1 MGFDGLEAFNEAME
15 KVTGNDPTV
24 DGFDFGLQIPKGVK
38 RSRDVIEGTSK
49 TISNDMIAEGILEKG
64 INAVNRLANV
74 LPATIKAKV
83 SSEWK
88 HLNDDEKLTLL
99 RIIEGDEKAYTI
111 ADSNIDLELAKA
123 FKSGRLQKSE
133 NSEDPGIIV
142 NEDLDLSRTSSEKW
156 PSIRI
161 EKVNG
166 ALKCNYSAFTSFAR
180 FPREVTSIQMK
191 GNKNRIKD
199 FSYFPKVTGRGE
211 KNYAIDMTGTK
222 IESLRGWMQKTA
234 INGHVGLRDCD
245 INDLLPGQGTIYI
258 DGALDIRNNK
268 NITPET
274 LKAILL
280 KGYKGGSI
288 VVKGGILHTLDLDGY
303 YDPKQVKSDVVDSQE
318 LGLMEASG
326 RKPKR
331 NPNVPV
337 SQQYLWEIGDSI
349 LQMASVRAVN
359 PNAKTTVE
367 TVRSA
372 INPDVSAKVRE
383 IISNISANPGNNSV
397 LRQSSQ
403 ELSVGTSTDEL
414 KQHIE
419 KLFATLTKQ
428 LASMKNNPK
437 PEDTS
442 RLEKTSAQIVSTVVD
457 EASVKINEFVE
468 AYEAEMN
475 SEGCPNFP
483 ALISKMEETIKSVPM
498 VASKKLMRILDALK
512 KTHQTFTKNDK
523 NAYDKAL
530 YGLLHMVNS
539 ELMDSKSEINEE
551 DSTKIAN
558 KCFPE
563 APGAEPTEIAS
574 VAIPNEQKE
583 MPKPILQKR
592 TPAQVPN
599 LKKRGETVVPKMKV
613 IKEQPKPV
621 EKPVQMR
628 EDFTAEDADDK
639 EYIQQSVDR
648 IRNLRNAT
656 SSKKKD

>member
-1 MGFDGLEAFNEAME
+1 MNFDDLGSFMEAME
-15 KVTGNDPTV
+15 KVTGSDPTV
-24 DGFDFGLQIPKGVK
+24 DGFDFGPQVPKGVK
-38 RSRDVIEGTSK
+38 RARDVIEGTSK
-49 TISNDMIAEGILEKG
+49 TVSNDMIAEGIIEKG
-64 INAVNRLANV
+64 MNALNKLTNI
-74 LPATIKAKV
+74 LPDSLKAKI

-111 ADSNIDLELAKA
+111 ANSNIDVELAKA
-123 FKSGRLQKSE
+123 FKTGRLQKSE

-166 ALKCNYSAFTSFAR
+166 ALKCNYSAFKSFAR
-180 FPREVTSIQMK
+180 FPSEVTSLQMK

-199 FSYFPKVTGRGE
+199 FSYFPKITGRGD

-222 IESLRGWMQKTA
+222 VESLKGWAQKTA
-234 INGHVGLRDCD
+234 INGHVGFRDCD
-245 INDLLPGQGTIYI
+245 INDLLSGQGTIYI

-268 NITPET
+268 NITPES

-280 KGYKGGSI
+280 KGYRGGSI

-303 YDPKQVKSDVVDSQE
+303 YDPKQVKSDVIDSQE

-331 NPNVPV
+331 NPNTPV
-337 SQQYLWEIGDSI
+337 SQTYLWEIGDSI
-349 LQMASVRAVN
+349 LQMAANRATN

-372 INPDVSAKVRE
+372 IDPDVKARVRE
-383 IISNISANPGNNSV
+383 LMGDITSNPGNNSI

-414 KQHIE
+414 KKHLE
-419 KLFATLTKQ
+419 TLFAQLAKQ
-428 LASMKNNPK
+428 LTSMKQSPK
-437 PEDTS
+437 AEDTS

-457 EASVKINEFVE
+457 DASVKINEFVE

-475 SEGCPNFP
+475 SEACPNFP
-483 ALISKMEETIKSVPM
+483 ALISKLEETIKSVPM
-498 VASKKLMRILDALK
+498 VATKKLTRILDALK
-512 KTHQTFTKNDK
+512 KTHMVFAKNDK

-530 YGLLHMVNS
+530 FGLLHLVNS
-539 ELMDSKSEINEE
+539 ELMDGKSEINEE

-563 APGAEPTEIAS
+563 APGVDPNAIAS
-574 VAIPNEQKE
+574 VAIPDEQQP

-592 TPAQVPN
+592 APVQVPN
-599 LKKRGETVVPKMKV
+599 LKKRGETAVPKMNV
-613 IKEQPKPV
+613 EKEVQKPV
-621 EKPVQMR
+621 EKPVQMK
-628 EDFTAEDADDK
+628 EDFSEEEDDSA
-639 EYIQQSVDR
+639 YIEQAIAR
-648 IRNLRNAT
+648 GREFRNTHNA
-656 SSKKKD
+656 KKKD

>member
-1 MGFDGLEAFNEAME
+1 MNFDDLGSFMEAME
-15 KVTGNDPTV
+15 KVTGSDPTV
-24 DGFDFGLQIPKGVK
+24 DGFDFGPQVPKGVK
-38 RSRDVIEGTSK
+38 RAREVIEGTSK
-49 TISNDMIAEGILEKG
+49 TVSNDMIAEGIIEKG
-64 INAVNRLANV
+64 MNALNKLTNI
-74 LPATIKAKV
+74 LPDSLKAKI

-111 ADSNIDLELAKA
+111 ADSNIDVELAKA
-123 FKSGRLQKSE
+123 FKTGRLQKSE

-142 NEDLDLSRTSSEKW
+142 NEDIDLSRTSSEKW

-166 ALKCNYSAFTSFAR
+166 ALKCNYSAFKSFAR
-180 FPREVTSIQMK
+180 FPSEVTSLQMK

-199 FSYFPKVTGRGE
+199 FSYFPKITGRGE

-222 IESLRGWMQKTA
+222 IESLKGWNQKTA
-234 INGHVGLRDCD
+234 INGHVGFRDCD
-245 INDLLPGQGTIYI
+245 INDLLSGQGTIYI

-268 NITPET
+268 NITPES

-280 KGYKGGSI
+280 KGYRGGSI

-303 YDPKQVKSDVVDSQE
+303 YDPKQVKSDVIDSQE

-331 NPNVPV
+331 NPNTPV
-337 SQQYLWEIGDSI
+337 SQEYLWEIGDSI
-349 LQMASVRAVN
+349 LQMAANRVTN

-372 INPDVSAKVRE
+372 INPEVAARVRE
-383 IISNISANPGNNSV
+383 LVGDITSNPGNNSV

-403 ELSVGTSTDEL
+403 ELSVGTATDEIKKHL
-414 KQHIE
+414 E
-419 KLFATLTKQ
+419 TLFAQLAKQ
-428 LASMKNNPK
+428 LSSMKQSPK
-437 PEDTS
+437 AEDTS

-457 EASVKINEFVE
+457 DASIKINEFVE

-475 SEGCPNFP
+475 SESCPNFP
-483 ALISKMEETIKSVPM
+483 ALISKLEETIKSVPM
-498 VASKKLMRILDALK
+498 VATKKLTKILDTLK
-512 KTHQTFTKNDK
+512 KTHMTLAKNDK

-563 APGAEPTEIAS
+563 APGVDPNAIAS
-574 VAIPNEQKE
+574 VAIPDEQPP

-592 TPAQVPN
+592 TPVQVPN
-599 LKKRGETVVPKMKV
+599 LKKRGETAVPKMN
-613 IKEQPKPV
+613 IEKEVQKPV
-621 EKPVQMR
+621 EKPVQMKA
-628 EDFTAEDADDK
+628 DFTEEDDDS
-639 EYIQQSVDR
+639 EYIQQAINR
-648 IRNLRNAT
+648 GREFRNAA

>member
-1 MGFDGLEAFNEAME
+1 MPFDGLESFMEAME
-15 KVTGNDPTV
+15 KVTGSDPTV
-24 DGFDFGLQIPKGVK
+24 DGFDFGPEIPKGVK
-38 RSRDVIEGTSK
+38 RSREVIEGTSK
-49 TISNDMIAEGILEKG
+49 TISNDMIAEGIIEKG
-64 INAVNRLANV
+64 MNALNKLTNI
-74 LPATIKAKV
+74 LPDSLKAKI

-111 ADSNIDLELAKA
+111 ADSNIDVELAKA
-123 FKSGRLQKSE
+123 FKTGRLQKSE

-142 NEDLDLSRTSSEKW
+142 NEDIDLSRTSSEKW

-166 ALKCNYSAFTSFAR
+166 ALKCNYSAFKSFAR
-180 FPREVTSIQMK
+180 FPSEVTSLQMK

-199 FSYFPKVTGRGE
+199 FSYFPKITGRGE

-222 IESLRGWMQKTA
+222 IESLKGWNQKTA
-234 INGHVGLRDCD
+234 INGHVGFRDCD
-245 INDLLPGQGTIYI
+245 INDLLPGQGTLYI

-268 NITPET
+268 NITPES

-280 KGYKGGSI
+280 KGYRGGSI

-303 YDPKQVKSDVVDSQE
+303 YDPKQVKSDVIDSQE

-331 NPNVPV
+331 NPNTPV
-337 SQQYLWEIGDSI
+337 SQTYLWEIGDSI
-349 LQMASVRAVN
+349 LQMAANRVTN

-372 INPDVSAKVRE
+372 INPEVAARVRE
-383 IISNISANPGNNSV
+383 LVGDITSNPGNNSV

-403 ELSVGTSTDEL
+403 ELSVGTSTGEL
-414 KQHIE
+414 KKHLE
-419 KLFATLTKQ
+419 TLFAQLSKQ
-428 LASMKNNPK
+428 LASMKQSPK
-437 PEDTS
+437 AEDTS

-457 EASVKINEFVE
+457 DASIKINEFVE

-475 SEGCPNFP
+475 SESCPNFP
-483 ALISKMEETIKSVPM
+483 ALISKLEETIKSVPL
-498 VASKKLMRILDALK
+498 VATKKLTKILDTLK
-512 KTHQTFTKNDK
+512 KTHMTFAKNDK

-563 APGAEPTEIAS
+563 APGVDPNAIAS
-574 VAIPNEQKE
+574 VAVPAEQPP

-599 LKKRGETVVPKMKV
+599 LKKRGETAVPKMN
-613 IKEQPKPV
+613 IEKEVQKPV
-621 EKPVQMR
+621 EKPVQMKA
-628 EDFTAEDADDK
+628 DFTEEDDDS
-639 EYIQQSVDR
+639 EYIQQAINR
-648 IRNLRNAT
+648 GREFRNAA